1 MFNLWNDREIFV
13 LSIDG
18 GGIRGLVPAFFL
30 TEMERVLNTKQPN
43 TYLYELFH
51 FIAGTS
57 TGGLI
62 ALGLT
67 TPFCD
72 NEDFA
77 KSEKN
82 KQPRRPAEKKPDC
95 RPTATAAE
103 LLEVYRTKG
112 PLIFPPGRYELATKL
127 KHAFKTKYDGRYLTH
142 MLETVFGD
150 YTLSELMTNVLITSY
165 DTLNREPRFF
175 KHRCDGK
182 KDGNPNF
189 FVRDVAR
196 ATTAAPTFFSPA
208 LIREVPDTGKTYS
221 LIDGAVVSNNP
232 AMTAYIEALKLYP
245 RTRRFV
251 IISLG
256 TGIVDKPYPYE
267 EVKDWGYMDWMSA
280 AKGLPL
286 FDMIMDGQ
294 RDTVDHILGH
304 LPGVEYYRFD
314 FSLDSTHTNMDD
326 ITPANIEY
334 LERRAEQ
341 MVEQNRH
348 LLLEICKRL
357 C

>member
-1 MFNLWNDREIFV
+1 VFKLWNDREIFI

-18 GGIRGLVPAFFL
+18 GGIRGLVPACFL
-30 TEMERVLNTKQPN
+30 AEMERILNAKKPD

-67 TPFCD
+67 TPFCE
-72 NEDFA
+72 NEDQRKA
-77 KSEKN
+77 I
-82 KQPRRPAEKKPDC
+82 KKTGC
-95 RPTATAAE
+95 RPTATAEE
-103 LLEVYRTKG
+103 LVEVYRTKG

-142 MLETVFGD
+142 LLQTVFGNW
-150 YTLSELMTNVLITSY
+150 TLEDLMTNVLITSY

-175 KHRCDGK
+175 KHRCDGE
-182 KDGNPNF
+182 KDDNPNF

-208 LIREVPDTGKTYS
+208 LIKEVPDTGKTYS
-221 LIDGAVVSNNP
+221 LIDGAVVSSNP
-232 AMTAYIEALKLYP
+232 AMTAYIETLKLYP
-245 RTRRFV
+245 RARRFV

-294 RDTVDHILGH
+294 RDTVDHMLGH

-314 FSLDSTHTNMDD
+314 FSLDSAHTNMDD
-326 ITPANIEY
+326 ITPKNIDY
-334 LERRAEQ
+334 LEGCAEE